1 MDELLRSTLM
11 VAAGIFVLFFVIPMF
26 VAVVVKTGVYAYFKG
41 KKRFEKEQEPWKGR
55 KNGT

>member
-1 MDELLRSTLM
+1 M